1 MSSLDVRRKG
11 AKLMSEPIDK
21 YFDRINKD
29 KPLAPRKGLMDTY
42 YCALCD
48 AYLANKGGYTKRCP
62 VCGQMIKW
70 EGDENV

>member
-1 MSSLDVRRKG
+1 
-11 AKLMSEPIDK
+11 MSEPIDK

-48 AYLANKGGYTKRCP
+48 AYLANKGGYAKRCP
-62 VCGQMIKW
+62 VCGQAVKW
-70 EGDENV
+70 EDEDDV

>member
-1 MSSLDVRRKG
+1 
-11 AKLMSEPIDK
+11 MSEPIDK

-42 YCALCD
+42 YCLLCG
-48 AYLANKGGYTKRCP
+48 AYLAGDHIKRCP

-70 EGDENV
+70 EDEDDV